1 MQHSRAVVLLVL
13 LACICQRVASLAINV
28 QADTQECFFEDLDV
42 GDKMTVTF
50 QVPFF
55 FYLTTFKAIVDHR
68 SSSMGQGSAFR
79 ALRREMYVGDG
90 GNLDIDFWISDPA
103 ERVIKS
109 GIRETT
115 GTHEVIANLKGR
127 YTYCFSNRMSSV
139 SDKSVSFNVHD
150 VQKQGAD
157 SVNVDPLEREIR
169 ELAESMSAVKDEQ
182 EYIVIR
188 ERQHRDTAEST
199 NARVKWWSLGQ
210 LGLLVGVCFWQIFY
224 LKRFFEVKRVV

>member
-1 MQHSRAVVLLVL
+1 MQHSRAVVLLLVL
-13 LACICQRVASLAINV
+13 LACICQRVASLAINI
-28 QADTQECFFEDLDV
+28 QADTEECFFEDLDV

-50 QVPFF
+50 Q
-55 FYLTTFKAIVDHR
+55 
-68 SSSMGQGSAFR
+68 
-79 ALRREMYVGDG
+79 VGDG

-109 GIRETT
+109 GIREST